1 MVPVTDKTYCLP
13 VKHHLHPPPLLPR
26 PLSSHTL
33 SLPPLEVMDRV
44 LLILDCYTVRAH
56 ELEPKF
62 TYIKQISVEIQ
73 PPELVSRHRGLPDA
87 VLHRTL
93 QTTDTNHI
101 DSAKKKGGKENNLQL
116 FRKSSVLI
124 WWKSSIIDIQEYSS
138 VHSK

>member
-13 VKHHLHPPPLLPR
+13 VKHHLHPPPPLPR

-73 PPELVSRHRGLPDA
+73 PPELVSRHRGAPRRRPAQDA
-87 VLHRTL
+87 ANYGHKSYRF
-93 QTTDTNHI
+93 
-101 DSAKKKGGKENNLQL
+101 SKKKRGEGK
-116 FRKSSVLI
+116 
-124 WWKSSIIDIQEYSS
+124 
-138 VHSK
+138 